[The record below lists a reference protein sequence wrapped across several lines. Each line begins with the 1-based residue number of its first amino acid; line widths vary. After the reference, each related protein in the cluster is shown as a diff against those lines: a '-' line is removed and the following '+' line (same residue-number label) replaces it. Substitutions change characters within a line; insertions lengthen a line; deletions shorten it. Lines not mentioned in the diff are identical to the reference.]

1 MASEDRE
8 ILRRIEQKLDDM
20 SEKVTTL
27 AVREEG
33 ITKALDEQKADVA
46 KLKVAYY
53 KAVGILT
60 FITFP
65 GVATTLWLG
74 FQLYMKKP

>member
-1 MASEDRE
+1 MNDDRE
-8 ILRRIEQKLDDM
+8 TRRRIETKLD
-20 SEKVTTL
+20 SL
-27 AVREEG
+27 AERVISLSAREE
-33 ITKALDEQKADVA
+33 ARDESVDEQKKDIAS
-46 KLKVAYY
+46 LKAAYY

-74 FQLYMKKP
+74 FQLYMKKS

>member
-1 MASEDRE
+1 MNEDRE
-8 ILRRIEQKLDDM
+8 ILRRIESKLDSV
-20 SEKVTTL
+20 SERVITL
-27 AVREEG
+27 SAREEARDHSVEEQG
-33 ITKALDEQKADVA
+33 RDIANLKA
-46 KLKVAYY
+46 AYY

-74 FQLYMKKP
+74 FQLYMKKS

>member
-1 MASEDRE
+1 MHPEERAV
-8 ILRRIEQKLDDM
+8 LARIEQKLDVM

-27 AVREEG
+27 SVRDESM
-33 ITKALDEQKADVA
+33 IATVNEQKQDIA
-46 KLKVAYY
+46 KLKAAYY

-74 FQLYMKKP
+74 FQLYMKKN

>member
-1 MASEDRE
+1 MNDDRE
-8 ILRRIEQKLDDM
+8 TLRRIETKLD
-20 SEKVTTL
+20 SL
-27 AVREEG
+27 AERVISLSAREE
-33 ITKALDEQKADVA
+33 ARDESVDEQKKDIAS
-46 KLKVAYY
+46 LKAAYY

-74 FQLYMKKP
+74 FQLYMKKS

>member
-8 ILRRIEQKLDDM
+8 TLRRIEQKLDDM
-20 SEKVTTL
+20 SDKVTALMVKESNMAEKVQ
-27 AVREEG
+27 
-33 ITKALDEQKADVA
+33 EQKEDVA
-46 KLKVAYY
+46 KLKAAYY

>member
-1 MASEDRE
+1 MNDDRE
-8 ILRRIEQKLDDM
+8 TLRRIEAKLD
-20 SEKVTTL
+20 SL
-27 AVREEG
+27 AERVISLSAREE
-33 ITKALDEQKADVA
+33 ARDDSVDEQKKDIAS
-46 KLKVAYY
+46 LKAAYY

-74 FQLYMKKP
+74 FQLYMKKS

>member
-1 MASEDRE
+1 MDRE
-8 ILRRIEQKLDDM
+8 TGQRIEQKLDKLSDLVIAL
-20 SEKVTTL
+20 SAREEARDEKV
-27 AVREEG
+27 
-33 ITKALDEQKADVA
+33 DEQKQDIA
-46 KLKVAYY
+46 KLKAAYY

-74 FQLYMKKP
+74 FQLYMKRP

>member
-1 MASEDRE
+1 MNSDEKE
-8 ILRRIEQKLDDM
+8 ILRRIEQKLDSV
-20 SEKVTTL
+20 SEKVTVL
-27 AVREEG
+27 AVR
-33 ITKALDEQKADVA
+33 DEATGKTVHEHEQDIA
-46 KLKVAYY
+46 KLKAAYY

-74 FQLYMKKP
+74 FQLYSKKP

>member
-1 MASEDRE
+1 MNDDRE
-8 ILRRIEQKLDDM
+8 TLRRIETKLD
-20 SEKVTTL
+20 SL
-27 AVREEG
+27 AERVISLSAREEARDDSVG
-33 ITKALDEQKADVA
+33 EQKKDIAS
-46 KLKVAYY
+46 LKAAYY

-74 FQLYMKKP
+74 FQLYMKKS

>member
-1 MASEDRE
+1 MDRE
-8 ILRRIEQKLDDM
+8 TGQRIEQKLDKLSDLVIAL
-20 SEKVTTL
+20 S
-27 AVREEG
+27 AREESRD
-33 ITKALDEQKADVA
+33 KSVDEQKQDIA
-46 KLKVAYY
+46 KLKAAYY

-74 FQLYMKKP
+74 FQLYSKKP

>member
-1 MASEDRE
+1 MSDDRE
-8 ILRRIEQKLDDM
+8 ILRRIESKLDSV
-20 SEKVTTL
+20 SEKVIIL
-27 AVREEG
+27 AAREE
-33 ITKALDEQKADVA
+33 ARDHSVEEQKEDIA
-46 KLKVAYY
+46 KLKAAYY

-74 FQLYMKKP
+74 FQLYMKKN

>member
-1 MASEDRE
+1 MDRE
-8 ILRRIEQKLDDM
+8 TGQRIEQKLDKLSDLVIAL
-20 SEKVTTL
+20 S
-27 AVREEG
+27 AREEARD
-33 ITKALDEQKADVA
+33 KSVDEQKEDIA
-46 KLKVAYY
+46 KLKAAYY

-74 FQLYMKKP
+74 FQLYMKKS

>member
-1 MASEDRE
+1 MDRE
-8 ILRRIEQKLDDM
+8 TGQRIEQKLDKLSDLVIAL
-20 SEKVTTL
+20 S
-27 AVREEG
+27 AREEARD
-33 ITKALDEQKADVA
+33 KSVDEQKDDIA
-46 KLKVAYY
+46 KLKAAYY

-74 FQLYMKKP
+74 FQLYMKKN

>member
-1 MASEDRE
+1 MPSEDRE
-8 ILRRIEQKLDDM
+8 ILRRIEQKLDEM
-20 SEKVTTL
+20 SEKVTIL
-27 AVREEG
+27 AVREE
-33 ITKALDEQKADVA
+33 TMTESLKEQKEDVA
-46 KLKVAYY
+46 KLKAAYY

-60 FITFP
+60 FVTFP

>member
-1 MASEDRE
+1 MSDDRE
-8 ILRRIEQKLDDM
+8 TLRRIEAKLDNM
-20 SEKVTTL
+20 SEKVIAL
-27 AVREEG
+27 VAREEARDG
-33 ITKALDEQKADVA
+33 SVEEQKKDIAS
-46 KLKVAYY
+46 LKAAYY

>member
-1 MASEDRE
+1 MSDDRE
-8 ILRRIEQKLDDM
+8 TLRRIETKLD
-20 SEKVTTL
+20 SL
-27 AVREEG
+27 AERVIALSAREE
-33 ITKALDEQKADVA
+33 ARDDSVDEQKKDIAS
-46 KLKVAYY
+46 LKAAYY

>member
-1 MASEDRE
+1 MNDDRE
-8 ILRRIEQKLDDM
+8 TLRRIETKLDSM
-20 SEKVTTL
+20 SEKVISL
-27 AVREEG
+27 VAREE
-33 ITKALDEQKADVA
+33 ARDSSVEEQKKDIAS
-46 KLKVAYY
+46 LKAAYY

-74 FQLYMKKP
+74 FQLYMKKN